1 MKSFVNCIFLFL
13 VVFFS
18 FPSSVLAIGGGL
30 YGTPFPTM
38 PLCSSGT
45 CGTVCTSGLCPAG
58 STCTPFCNNN
68 TGRCGMTCS
77 AFQSTC
83 TTGWGEWGSCT
94 NGWQFRVCNN
104 NAQLGQTQCC
114 GTTECGLTTATG
126 TQPQPTE
133 ETVIEPTATPA
144 PVGAILARAVEIQ
157 PTDVT
162 CDDVRAIPT
171 TNVEIDGTT
180 IGFTQ
185 SSASQPTPLTQSGA
199 NYVSFPSVL
208 GGSYTIDPQP
218 LGSNWML
225 AASCW
230 TNSDGNSSTG
240 FSTVLGDGE
249 TLQWDIGYMWGTSWV
264 QTNGGDVY
272 ASGSLKSFIP
282 DITPRVFS
290 TNGTGGSPGV
300 VTYGTTYD
308 FDGGSVEQGAD
319 RVSSPNN
326 WLVNET
332 RSTVNYYDYFY
343 RRYGSPTTTDNA
355 SFINLAAV
363 EQPESRPTPYY
374 IDGDMTTSGDWVVGD
389 GENIVFIVTGNLTLG
404 GQVNIT
410 GTGFAAFIVGG
421 QYLSVSSSVGTTAA
435 ATAPVVEGVYVL
447 SPSGTFQ
454 TGLSTSLGAAKFV
467 GKGMFIAG
475 NFLLQRDLDL
485 YGGNTLYPP
494 ELFVYNP
501 KLLVTMPDEMKE
513 LPVIWQEVA
522 P

>member
-1 MKSFVNCIFLFL
+1 MRSFVKSAFLFL
-13 VVFFS
+13 VIFFS
-18 FPSSVLAIGGGL
+18 FPSVVLAIGGGL
-30 YGTPFPTM
+30 YSTPFPTM

-45 CGTVCTSGLCPAG
+45 CGDVCTNGLCPAG

-77 AFQSTC
+77 YFQGTC
-83 TTGWGEWGSCT
+83 SSWGAWGGCT
-94 NGWQFRVCNN
+94 NGWQFRVCDTNE
-104 NAQLGQTQCC
+104 QLGQTQCC
-114 GTTECGLTTATG
+114 DAGCGNPVGNGTPNPPA
-126 TQPQPTE
+126 PTE
-133 ETVIEPTATPA
+133 PIVPDPTATPA
-144 PVGAILARAVEIQ
+144 PVGTILARAVEIQ
-157 PTDVT
+157 PTDIT
-162 CDDVRAIPT
+162 CADVRAIST
-171 TNVEIDGTT
+171 GNAEIDGTT

-199 NYVSFPSVL
+199 NYVTFPSVA

-230 TNSDGNSSTG
+230 TNSNGASSTG
-240 FSTVLGDGE
+240 FSTDLGDGE

-282 DITPRVFS
+282 DVTPRVFS
-290 TNGTGGSPGV
+290 TDGTGGSPGV

-308 FDGGSVEQGAD
+308 FDGGSVAQGAD
-319 RVSSPNN
+319 RTSSND

-363 EQPESRPTPYY
+363 EKPASRATPYY
-374 IDGDMTTSGDWVVGD
+374 INGDMTTSGDWTVGD
-389 GENIVFIVTGNLTLG
+389 GENIVFIVTGNVTIG
-404 GQVNIT
+404 GQINIT
-410 GTGFAAFIVGG
+410 GTGFVSFIVGG
-421 QYLSVSSSVGTTAA
+421 QYLSISSSVGTTAA
-435 ATAPVVEGVYVL
+435 STSPVVEGVYVL

-454 TGLSTSLGAAKFV
+454 TGLSTSAGAAKFV

>member
-1 MKSFVNCIFLFL
+1 
-13 VVFFS
+13 
-18 FPSSVLAIGGGL
+18 
-30 YGTPFPTM
+30 
-38 PLCSSGT
+38 
-45 CGTVCTSGLCPAG
+45 
-58 STCTPFCNNN
+58 
-68 TGRCGMTCS
+68 MTCS

-83 TTGWGEWGSCT
+83 VSGWGGWGGCT
-94 NGWQFRVCNN
+94 NGWQFRVCDD

-114 GTTECGLTTATG
+114 DAGCGS
-126 TQPQPTE
+126 
-133 ETVIEPTATPA
+133 
-144 PVGAILARAVEIQ
+144 PVGAGTPQPPPPEEPIVPEPTPSPVPVGTILARAVEMQ
-157 PTDVT
+157 PTDIT
-162 CDDVRAIPT
+162 CADVRAIST
-171 TNVEIDGTT
+171 GNSEINGS
-180 IGFTQ
+180 ILGFTQ

-199 NYVSFPSVL
+199 NYVSFPSL
-208 GGSYTIDPQP
+208 SIGSYTIDPQP
-218 LGSNWML
+218 LGGNWML
-225 AASCW
+225 TASCW
-230 TNSDGNSSTG
+230 TNSNGANSTG
-240 FSTVLGDGE
+240 FSTTLGDGE
-249 TLQWDIGYMWGTSWV
+249 TLQWDIGYTWGTSWV

-290 TNGTGGSPGV
+290 TSGTGGSPGV

-308 FDGGSVEQGAD
+308 FDGGTVGQGPD
-319 RVSSPNN
+319 RVSPTN

-332 RSTVNYYDYFY
+332 RSTIDYYDYFY
-343 RRYGSPTTTDNA
+343 RRYGSPTVTDNA

-363 EQPESRPTPYY
+363 EQPASRATPYY

-389 GENIVFIVTGNLTLG
+389 GENVVFIVTGNLTIG
-404 GQVNIT
+404 GQINIT
-410 GTGFAAFIVGG
+410 GTGFVAFIVNG
-421 QYLSVSSSVGTTAA
+421 QYLTIDSSVGTTAA
-435 ATAPVVEGVYVL
+435 STTPVVEGVYVV

-454 TGLSTSLGAAKFV
+454 TGLSTSVGTAKFV